1 MKRNIIIFSLL
12 LTAFLCFAYSK
23 PAKSE
28 KNMDTLTGMINVYGN
43 EPFTFIGIDTDDE
56 KKYTIK
62 ADEETIKALRKTQG
76 HKIEIKGTIDKDEKS
91 NFNRLKDGYF
101 IVVEWKEIK

>member
-1 MKRNIIIFSLL
+1 MKRNLIFFSLL

-62 ADEETIKALRKTQG
+62 ALRKTQG